1 MSNPAVTKLI
11 RDDIGNLRFWMD
23 DNIGESVHIHLADF
37 RMDLTVKELETLS
50 EELKDTVNKLVDV
63 EGFACNKFDP
73 VFLSLLL
80 AKKMKH
86 LRSVQMDRV
95 MIEDLIVN
103 HRSRFGLLKYQKL
116 AESRAV
122 KALNGDNSE
131 NDGFRRS
138 HHIGQT
144 SRQRLDAMKDSISE
158 HGYPYEGQYIVLYED
173 QMLIR
178 DGQHRASC
186 LYVSEGNIEIPV
198 LRLFF
203 DDPKVAA
210 YETNYVKQLIAGLHK
225 ITGKRMKKTMKTV
238 LKALWHAGIAVKNR
252 IYFIFNKNKLK
263 KMEQIYFQ

>member
-1 MSNPAVTKLI
+1 MSNPAVTKLV
-11 RDDIGNLRFWMD
+11 RNDIGNLRFWMD
-23 DNIGESVHIHLADF
+23 DNIGESIHIHLADF
-37 RMDLTVKELETLS
+37 RMDLTVKELDELS
-50 EELKDTVNKLVDV
+50 KELTDTINKLVDI
-63 EGFACNKFDP
+63 EGFDCNKIDP

-86 LRSVQMDRV
+86 LQSVKIDYV
-95 MIEDLIVN
+95 MLEDLIVN
-103 HRSRFGLLKYQKL
+103 HRNKLGFLKYQKL

-122 KALNGDNSE
+122 KALTGDSSE

-144 SRQRLDAMKDSISE
+144 SQQRLDAMKDSIEE
-158 HGYPYEGQYIVLYED
+158 HGYPYDGQYIVLYED

-203 DDPKVAA
+203 DDSKVAV
-210 YETNYVKQLIAGLHK
+210 YETNYVKQLVAGLRK
-225 ITGKRMKKTMKTV
+225 ITGKRLKKELKTM
-238 LKALWHAGIAVKNR
+238 LKAVWHAGIAAKNR
-252 IYFIFNKNKLK
+252 IYFIFHRKKLK

>member
-1 MSNPAVTKLI
+1 MSNPAVTKLV

-37 RMDLTVKELETLS
+37 RMDLTVEELNTLSKELT
-50 EELKDTVNKLVDV
+50 DTINKLVDI
-63 EGFACNKFDP
+63 EGFDCNKMDP

-86 LRSVQMDRV
+86 LRSVKVDRV
-95 MIEDLIVN
+95 MLGDLIVN
-103 HRSRFGLLKYQKL
+103 HRNRFGFLKYQKL
-116 AESRAV
+116 SESRAV

-144 SRQRLDAMKDSISE
+144 SRQRLDAMKDSIAE
-158 HGYPYEGQYIVLYED
+158 HGYPYEGQYIILYED

-186 LYVSEGNIEIPV
+186 LYVAQGNIEIPV
-198 LRLFF
+198 LRLYF
-203 DDPKVAA
+203 DDPKVAV
-210 YETNYVKQLIAGLHK
+210 YEKNYIKQITAGIHK
-225 ITGKRMKKTMKTV
+225 ITLKRLKKELKKFLKKV
-238 LKALWHAGIAVKNR
+238 LHTGIAAKNR
-252 IYFIFNKNKLK
+252 LYFIFHKKELK

>member
-1 MSNPAVTKLI
+1 MSNPAVTKLV

-37 RMDLTVKELETLS
+37 RMDLTV
-50 EELKDTVNKLVDV
+50 EELDKLSAELTDTVNQLVDI
-63 EGFACNKFDP
+63 EGFDCNKMDP

-86 LRSVQMDRV
+86 LRSVQIDRV
-95 MIEDLIVN
+95 MLEDLIVN
-103 HRSRFGLLKYQKL
+103 HRNRFGFLKYQKL
-116 AESRAV
+116 SESRAV

-131 NDGFRRS
+131 NDGSRRS

-158 HGYPYEGQYIVLYED
+158 HGYPYDGQYIVLYED

-210 YETNYVKQLIAGLHK
+210 YETSYVKQLIAGFRK
-225 ITGKRMKKTMKTV
+225 ITGKHLK
-238 LKALWHAGIAVKNR
+238 KALKKMAKTAWHTGIGIKNR
-252 IYFIFNKNKLK
+252 IYFIFHKKKLK